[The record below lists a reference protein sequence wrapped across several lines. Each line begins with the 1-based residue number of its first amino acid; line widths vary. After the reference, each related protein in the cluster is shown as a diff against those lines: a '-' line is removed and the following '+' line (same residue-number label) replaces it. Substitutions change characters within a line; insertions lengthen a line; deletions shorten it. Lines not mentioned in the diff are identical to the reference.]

1 MLGVVIYAKRML
13 HLLVISLTLAP
24 FLLTAWLIPANAQ
37 DPDRVYRLGHL
48 ALTADS
54 ERRTHEFALPE
65 LAQLGFVEGQNLKL
79 IMRSGHAA
87 ALPDLARELLAT
99 KPDAIMAIGGTA
111 VRAAREVTSSIP
123 IVMFADDPVGIGLVT
138 SFARPGGNVTGIA
151 NMVVELQGKRLGLL
165 LEAIPRARRIAALLQ
180 RTLLTREPGGHT
192 LRASAVAA
200 GIELLIYTADSR
212 SDYQVAFAAMRAD
225 GAEALLIGAAPEL
238 FQDRKL
244 LAALALEARLPTS
257 CEWADMARD
266 GCLLGYGANVREMRR
281 RLAQYVALV
290 LSGAKP
296 GDLPIEQPTT
306 FELAVNLKTARALGV
321 TIPRALL
328 QRADEVID

>member
-1 MLGVVIYAKRML
+1 MFGVVICAKL
-13 HLLVISLTLAP
+13 HFLVVSLALAP
-24 FLLTAWLIPANAQ
+24 FLLTAWLTPANAQ
-37 DPDRVYRLGHL
+37 ERARVYRLGHL
-48 ALTADS
+48 APTAES
-54 ERRTHEFALPE
+54 ERRTQEFALPE
-65 LAQLGFVEGQNLKL
+65 LAQLGFVEGRNLEL
-79 IMRSGHAA
+79 LMRSGHAI

-99 KPDAIMAIGGTA
+99 KPDAIIAIGGTA
-111 VRAAREVTSSIP
+111 VRAAHEATNSIP
-123 IVMFADDPVGIGLVT
+123 IVMLADDPIGLGVVT
-138 SFARPGGNVTGIA
+138 SFARPGSNVTGIA
-151 NMVVELQGKRLGLL
+151 NMVLELQGKRLGLL
-165 LEAIPRARRIAALLQ
+165 LEAIPKARRIAALLQ
-180 RTLLTREPGGHT
+180 RTSLTREPGGPT

-200 GIELLIYTADSR
+200 GIELFIYTADSR

-257 CEWADMARD
+257 CEWVEMARD
-266 GCLLGYGANVREMRR
+266 GCLLGYGANVREIRR

-321 TIPRALL
+321 TIPTSLL